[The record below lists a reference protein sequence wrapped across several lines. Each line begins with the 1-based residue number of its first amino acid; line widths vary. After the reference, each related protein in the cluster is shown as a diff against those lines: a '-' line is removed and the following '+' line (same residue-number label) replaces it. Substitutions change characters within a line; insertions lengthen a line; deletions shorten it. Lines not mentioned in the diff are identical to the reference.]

1 MINTTTWLNKYVS
14 GDELARV
21 TEDFVAAFRMAAS
34 NFENDEWY
42 VDDCVNFI
50 YDHISENLEHVNEE
64 IIKNAIELVFVENV
78 VDESSKEDLF
88 EEDDQDKK
96 LTQSQRDFI
105 GGTYHNEDDADEY
118 SDEDYDTSID
128 DDFYEE

>member
-1 MINTTTWLNKYVS
+1 MINTTTCLNKYVS

-21 TEDFVAAFRMAAS
+21 TEDFATAFRMAAS

-88 EEDDQDKK
+88 EEDDQDK
-96 LTQSQRDFI
+96 
-105 GGTYHNEDDADEY
+105 N
-118 SDEDYDTSID
+118 
-128 DDFYEE
+128 